1 MANKLV
7 LNRLE
12 PKYYRVDI
20 AGSVDCQNVEDYA
33 AANSNDWPLNNI
45 ASLQIEYSNMW
56 FEAAI
61 RGASEKISPLFHPAP
76 VVTGRSAN
84 LPATAISFTL
94 VYDRPEYLDTEDE
107 TSPPAR
113 LTGAG
118 AVKRMIARALIND
131 ISENRQVYL
140 PEAELNEPQI
150 QDLTATKLFADLATA
165 ESAITV
171 TEIANLTD

>member
-12 PKYYRVDI
+12 PTYYRVDI

-33 AANSNDWPLNNI
+33 AENGDTYPATDV
-45 ASLQIEYSNMW
+45 ASLAIEYSNMW

-61 RGASEKISPLFHPAP
+61 RGASEKISPLFHPAV
-76 VVTGRSAN
+76 VVTGRTADI
-84 LPATAISFTL
+84 PATSISFTL

-107 TSPPAR
+107 TSPPDR
-113 LTGAG
+113 LTGVD
-118 AVKRMIARALIND
+118 AVTRMIARALIND

-150 QDLTATKLFADLATA
+150 RDLTATKLFADLATA